1 MPNKIYR
8 HMCLNYNIYSL
19 IANSLIALSIAGL
32 SLLGVLTTV
41 LTTTALVAW
50 AVLFAI
56 LFGVGKLIDQEVDD
70 LDKVT
75 SHHGRCSNDNK
86 PNRSDSCYASDSE
99 RLV

>member
-1 MPNKIYR
+1 MPVKFYR
-8 HMCLNYNIYSL
+8 HMCLNYHTYSL

-41 LTTTALVAW
+41 LTTTALVVW
-50 AVLFAI
+50 AVLLSV

-75 SHHGRCSNDNK
+75 AHQGRCSNDK
-86 PNRSDSCYASDSE
+86 PNSDNSDHSPDSQ